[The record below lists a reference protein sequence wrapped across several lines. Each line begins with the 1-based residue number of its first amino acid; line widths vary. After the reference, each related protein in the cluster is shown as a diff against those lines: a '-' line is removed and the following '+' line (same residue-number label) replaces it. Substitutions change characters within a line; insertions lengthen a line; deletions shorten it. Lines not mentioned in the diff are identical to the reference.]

1 MRGVIVVKKKLLSKK
16 FLTVIAVFTVVL
28 TVFTST
34 AFADYYTEGKVLYAG
49 MQSSN
54 VTDLQ
59 RDLKTLGYFGS
70 YQPTGYFGAVTQQ
83 MVKKYQAQNYLVA
96 DGVVGY
102 ATARAIKV
110 DRVLQTAKWYIGVPY
125 VWGGTSPSGFD
136 CSGFVHHVMLQN
148 NIIIPR
154 TTELQYEKGT
164 WVDRSQLR
172 PGDLVFF
179 TTYRPGPSHVGIYL
193 GNNQFI
199 QASSG
204 ADQIIISDLSNS
216 YYASHYIGAKR
227 VIW

>member
-1 MRGVIVVKKKLLSKK
+1 MAGHDPIILPNPVKGTGDTSIFGVKI
-16 FLTVIAVFTVVL
+16 IAVFTVVL

-49 MQSSN
+49 MQGSN

-59 RDLKTLGYFGS
+59 RHLKTLGYFGS

-102 ATARAIKV
+102 ATAKAIKV
-110 DRVLQTAKWYIGVPY
+110 DRVLQTAKWYI
-125 VWGGTSPSGFD
+125 
-136 CSGFVHHVMLQN
+136 
-148 NIIIPR
+148 
-154 TTELQYEKGT
+154 
-164 WVDRSQLR
+164 
-172 PGDLVFF
+172 
-179 TTYRPGPSHVGIYL
+179 
-193 GNNQFI
+193 FI

-204 ADQIIISDLSNS
+204 AGQIIISDLSNS